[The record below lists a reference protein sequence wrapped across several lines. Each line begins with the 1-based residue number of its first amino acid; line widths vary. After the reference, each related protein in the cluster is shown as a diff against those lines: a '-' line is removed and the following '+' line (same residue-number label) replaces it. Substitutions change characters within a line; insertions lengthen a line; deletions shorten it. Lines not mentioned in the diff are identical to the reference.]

1 MRRID
6 VVNEEMIIV
15 GNPLPLLATSAAKD
29 RILEVVIAGLIL
41 ECQLRAAAA
50 ATYPYY

>member
-1 MRRID
+1 
-6 VVNEEMIIV
+6 MIIV

-41 ECQLRAAAA
+41 KCLLRAAAA
-50 ATYPYY
+50 ASCPCY